1 MACIRC
7 SRLVLRVG
15 VSVTSRFHL
24 MPQNHHS
31 NWSLVLSSKA
41 YHSCTTNAS
50 DLKYRSTSLNYC
62 MDSKILKPT
71 LLDLRKG
78 KSLSTIKVVSGYGS
92 FSTSLQSIA
101 KTLDSN
107 RFLRIPRVT
116 LTAGSVAAGSTTT
129 TRDKDRMKRMQQL
142 PELNEED
149 LEEMFVR
156 GSGPGGQATNKTS
169 NCVVLKHLPTGIT
182 LKCHQTR
189 SVVENQKIARVLMRE
204 RLDVLYNGENS
215 ALYKQKKAHLKKMS
229 EKTRRTKVKL
239 ERLKMMKEKLNE
251 TDEENKF

>member
-1 MACIRC
+1 M
-7 SRLVLRVG
+7 LVPRVG
-15 VSVTSRFHL
+15 VSVTSRLHL
-24 MPQNHHS
+24 MPPNHRS

-50 DLKYRSTSLNYC
+50 DLKYKSTSLHYC
-62 MDSKILKPT
+62 MDSKILKST
-71 LLDLRKG
+71 LLNNLRKG

-149 LEEMFVR
+149 LDEMFVR

-182 LKCHQTR
+182 LKVHFDFASR
-189 SVVENQKIARVLMRE
+189 IKNIVFSF
-204 RLDVLYNGENS
+204 YP
-215 ALYKQKKAHLKKMS
+215 Y
-229 EKTRRTKVKL
+229 
-239 ERLKMMKEKLNE
+239 
-251 TDEENKF
+251 TDL